1 MKKLSCF
8 FIISILFALVSCSE
22 ANKKGSKPKNDTI
35 NSEKQTK
42 KMIVQEVDS
51 LQLEKREKINSLHY
65 EFLNTNDLVK
75 ANKLIDE
82 YQKYFTEYKSDTLNI
97 NFLYNKAV
105 TEFSINKFSEAVST
119 IDTLLFNYSS
129 KHLRAE
135 SMMFKAFIYEN
146 RLKQYQKAE
155 KTYQNIIRYFPGTEY
170 AKSAEIN
177 LNNLGKTD
185 EELLKELKAKN

>member
-1 MKKLSCF
+1 MKKLSF
-8 FIISILFALVSCSE
+8 FLIISVLITSASCSQKE
-22 ANKKGSKPKNDTI
+22 DRAGRQNHSNQEPTKTSKQI
-35 NSEKQTK
+35 IE
-42 KMIVQEVDS
+42 EVDS
-51 LQLEKREKINSLHY
+51 VQLEKREKINSLHY
-65 EFLNTNDLVK
+65 EFLNTNDLLT

-82 YQKYFTEYKSDTLNI
+82 YQKYFTQYKSDTTNI

-170 AKSAEIN
+170 AKSAEVN

>member
-1 MKKLSCF
+1 MKKLSYF
-8 FIISILFALVSCSE
+8 LIFSILFASVSCSE
-22 ANKKGSKPKNDTI
+22 TNKKESSQKSDTTI
-35 NSEKQTK
+35 KDKQAEKV
-42 KMIVQEVDS
+42 IVQEVDS
-51 LQLEKREKINSLHY
+51 VQLEKREKISSLHS
-65 EFLNTNDLVK
+65 EFLSTNDLVT

-82 YQKYFTEYKSDTLNI
+82 YQKYFSEYKSDTTNI

-105 TEFSINKFSEAVST
+105 TEFSINRFSDAVST

-155 KTYQNIIRYFPGTEY
+155 KTYLNIIRYFPGTEY
-170 AKSAEIN
+170 SKSAEVN